1 MTKDVQQQIEQ
12 LREEIRHHNQLYYVE
27 ARPEISDLQ
36 FDKLLKQLEQLEQDH
51 PEYDSPDSPTHQ
63 VGGDPIEGFESVAH
77 REPMLSI
84 DNVYDEDFFEISL
97 RAAIAMV
104 FSAFLL
110 IPFIL
115 TILVALAT
123 FAIIRVLSSFTVIYG
138 RRMTGITI
146 LTAYVIGALLELAI
160 GGGVAFQLAPAGAEL
175 VEGDTASDSLNQQLG
190 EPVFVELGVIGY
202 IIPGLIALW
211 FNRQGILQTLSAL
224 IITSVLVRLTLIVLA
239 PDAMLAYESSEIS
252 FNTLIS
258 RLFSGEAL

>member
-1 MTKDVQQQIEQ
+1 MITLNLLALAIGVG
-12 LREEIRHHNQLYYVE
+12 LLLTLLVTE
-27 ARPEISDLQ
+27 AFGIAAGGLVVPGYMAL
-36 FDKLLKQLEQLEQDH
+36 KLMQ
-51 PEYDSPDSPTHQ
+51 
-63 VGGDPIEGFESVAH
+63 PINFV
-77 REPMLSI
+77 
-84 DNVYDEDFFEISL
+84 
-97 RAAIAMV
+97 
-104 FSAFLL
+104 
-110 IPFIL
+110 L

-175 VEGDTASDSLNQQLG
+175 VQGDSATDSLNQQLG
-190 EPVFVELGVIGY
+190 APVFVELGVIGY

-239 PDAMLAYESSEIS
+239 PDAMLAYDSSEVS
-252 FNTLIS
+252 FNTLMA
-258 RLFSGEAL
+258 RLFSGEIS